1 MIVPLID
8 SVTGTAVYINPA
20 YVMTLRPD
28 PADPDHITIVKVRDG
43 ESLRVRGEHQ
53 EVAGRL
59 ARPA

>member
-8 SVTGTAVYINPA
+8 NVTGTAVYINPA

-28 PADPDHITIVKVRDG
+28 PVDPDHITIVKVRDG

-53 EVAGRL
+53 EVASRL
-59 ARPA
+59 ARP